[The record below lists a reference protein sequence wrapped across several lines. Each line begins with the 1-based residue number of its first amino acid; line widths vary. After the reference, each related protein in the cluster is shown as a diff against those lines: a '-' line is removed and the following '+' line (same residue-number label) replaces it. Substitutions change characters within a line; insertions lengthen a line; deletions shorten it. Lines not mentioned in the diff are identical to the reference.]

1 MATTQ
6 AELGSFGRET
16 GAPSVWAAG
25 GAALGLGCLAVAAV
39 VIVADAIN
47 LAAFDSRRLAGS
59 LAAAALV
66 ASIVGLYQAAVVGRR
81 GRSLAKIG
89 LGAAAVGAVAAYIH
103 GAVLSGSL
111 DLQAFGL
118 SYFNREVL
126 SAIWGDLLRAAVN
139 TIKYAAIAEA
149 FGIVIGLVVATF
161 TISKRR
167 RFRIPAIAYVDVI
180 RGLPLLML
188 IFLVYFGPT
197 FVGITLPTATAG
209 IIALTLNSSA
219 YIAEIFRAGIQSIER
234 GQMEAARSLGMPYPT
249 AMLFV
254 VIPQAFRRVIPPL
267 TNEFVA
273 LIKDTSL
280 LVVIGATVESRE
292 LLLAARQGASATF
305 SPTPYMAASIIYLA
319 MTLPLIRV
327 VTWLEK
333 RVTGM
338 QAIPLSVRL
347 MRKETGRG

>member
-6 AELGSFGRET
+6 AELGSFARET
-16 GAPSVWAAG
+16 GPASMWAAA
-25 GAALGLGCLAVAAV
+25 GAALGLACLAVAAAA
-39 VIVADAIN
+39 IVLDVTN
-47 LAAFDSRRLAGS
+47 LAAFDSRGFAGV
-59 LAAAALV
+59 LAASTLV
-66 ASIVGLYQAAVVGRR
+66 ASIVGLYQASVVGRR
-81 GRSLAKIG
+81 GRALAKIG
-89 LGAAAVGAVAAYIH
+89 LGAAAVGAIASYVH

-111 DLQAFGL
+111 DLEAFGL
-118 SYFNREVL
+118 AYFNREVL
-126 SAIWGDLLRAAVN
+126 RAIWGDLLRAAVN

-149 FGIVIGLVVATF
+149 LGIALGLVVATF
-161 TISKRR
+161 AISKRAR
-167 RFRIPAIAYVDVI
+167 LRIPAIAYVDVI

-188 IFLVYFGPT
+188 LFLVYFGPP
-197 FVGITLPTATAG
+197 FVGITLPTTTAG
-209 IIALTLNSSA
+209 ITALTLNSSA

-234 GQMEAARSLGMPYPT
+234 GQMDAARSLGMPYPT

-254 VIPQAFRRVIPPL
+254 VIPQAVRRVIPPL

-280 LVVIGATVESRE
+280 LVVLGATVGTRE
-292 LLLAARQGASATF
+292 LLLAARQSASASF

-333 RVTGM
+333 RITGT
-338 QAIPLSVRL
+338 ALPLRARL
-347 MRKETGRG
+347 LRPSGGRVA